1 MSEEL
6 KMRTIQIQLNDDLY
20 EYLSSSNI
28 DIQSKVKDYLSSLA
42 SSRKFPTKSTEEAK
56 KRVFEAVNRYENG
69 AVKYSAFDDD
79 YKKEMNQYIER
90 L

>member
-1 MSEEL
+1 
-6 KMRTIQIQLNDDLY
+6 MRTVQIQLNDDLY

-28 DIQSKVKDYLSSLA
+28 DIQSKVKDYLSSLVGT
-42 SSRKFPTKSTEEAK
+42 RDYPTISTKEAK
-56 KRVFEAVNRYENG
+56 KRVFEAVNRYKNG
-69 AVKYSAFDDD
+69 TVTYSIFDDN